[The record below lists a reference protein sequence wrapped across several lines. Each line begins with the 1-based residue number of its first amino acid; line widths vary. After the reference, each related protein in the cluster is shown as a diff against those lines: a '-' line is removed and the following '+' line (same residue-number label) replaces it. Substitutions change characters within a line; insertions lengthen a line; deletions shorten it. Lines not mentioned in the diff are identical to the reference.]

1 LGERGQEEEEK
12 VLESERISERGVGR
26 SEEKEKKCN
35 NIRDRE
41 RERERES
48 KRGRKK
54 QIWRE

>member
-1 LGERGQEEEEK
+1 MGERGQEEEEK

-41 RERERES
+41 RES